1 MEKGQILTIEIE
13 DIGTEGQGIGKA
25 DGLAVFVKG
34 TVIGDVAKVELTKL
48 KKRYA
53 FAKLIELVEP
63 SPYREEPF
71 CPYDKMCG
79 GCSFGTTS
87 YEGQLALKEKQVR
100 DRLVRLGGLEDPKM
114 NPIIGMAEPWRYRN
128 KATMPVST
136 GGLITKKGGI
146 VEPVHEPRIGFYR
159 AKTHDVVDCQDCLL
173 QSEPAMAAAEALRQF
188 MIEDNITSYDP
199 KWDKGLMKHMIVK
212 TAIGTGE
219 VMVVLVING
228 KGIPNGQKLVQML
241 DEAIYN
247 IPVYDD
253 GPFAGVEFNL
263 ESVVINVNKGET
275 KDIMGEE
282 CITLAGKPTI
292 KETIGGLTF
301 EISPLSFYQ
310 VNREQMMQLYGKALE
325 YADLKGGETVLD
337 LYCGVGTIGLFC
349 ADEMRKKGDAGMVI
363 GIETIKGAVL
373 DANRNAVLNG
383 IVNARYVCGKAEDE
397 MPKMVGLAP
406 DDRPDDDPNKI
417 MIERADVAILDPP
430 RAGCDERLLETVVKV
445 GPERIVYVSC
455 DPATLARDIKYL
467 TANGYEF
474 VEATPVDMFPHSNH
488 CECVSL
494 LVKGK

>member
-13 DIGTEGQGIGKA
+13 DISTEGQGIGKA

-34 TVIGDVAKVELTKL
+34 TVVGDVAKVELTKL

-53 FAKLIELVEP
+53 FAKLVELVEP
-63 SPYREEPF
+63 SPFRMESF
-71 CPYDKMCG
+71 CPYNKLCG
-79 GCSFGTTS
+79 GCIYGNMD
-87 YEGQLALKEKQVR
+87 YEGQLQVKEKQVR
-100 DRLVRLGGLEDPKM
+100 DRLERLGGLENPTVR
-114 NPIIGMAEPWRYRN
+114 PIIGMEEPWRYRN

-146 VEPVHEPRIGFYR
+146 VEPVHEPRIGFYQ
-159 AKTHDVVDCQDCLL
+159 AKSHDVVDCQDCLL

-199 KWDKGLMKHMIVK
+199 RWDKGLMKHMIVK
-212 TAIGTGE
+212 TAMGTGE
-219 VMVVLVING
+219 VMVILVING

-247 IPVYDD
+247 VPVYDD
-253 GPFAGVEFNL
+253 GPFAGIEFNL
-263 ESVVINVNKGET
+263 ESVIMNINKGDS

-282 CITLAGKPTI
+282 CVTLAGKPVI
-292 KETIGGLTF
+292 KETFGDLTF

-310 VNREQMMQLYGKALE
+310 VNREQMIQLYGKALE

-349 ADEMRKKGDAGMVI
+349 ANEMRKKGDAGMVI
-363 GIETIKGAVL
+363 GIETIKGAVI
-373 DANRNAVLNG
+373 DANRNAVVNG
-383 IVNARYVCGKAEDE
+383 IINARYVCGKAEE
-397 MPKMVGLAP
+397 ELPKMVGLVP
-406 DDRPDDDPNKI
+406 NDREDDDPNKI

-430 RAGCDERLLETVVKV
+430 RAGCDERLLDTVVKV

-467 TANGYEF
+467 VEHGYKF
-474 VEATPVDMFPHSNH
+474 VEATPVDMFPHTAH
-488 CECVSL
+488 CEVVSL
-494 LVKGK
+494 LQRV